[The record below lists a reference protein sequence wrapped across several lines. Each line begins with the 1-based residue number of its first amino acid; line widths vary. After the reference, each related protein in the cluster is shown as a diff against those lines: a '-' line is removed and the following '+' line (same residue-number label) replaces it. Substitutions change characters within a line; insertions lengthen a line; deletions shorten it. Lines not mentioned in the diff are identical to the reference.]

1 MYNQTKSK
9 RVLNKF
15 DSEFEKAKTS
25 ISNNPLGYPYVENK
39 KPIRQKYQ
47 WKYWYFFIVISNQIL
62 ITRIWFEKELLFVEE
77 AYSRVKKQRDSL
89 LARKE
94 NYRSFIRVGTEELKK
109 EKSWVLYHRI

>member
-62 ITRIWFEKELLFVEE
+62 ITRIYHESENWLNDLWGVNESKEGKGRF
-77 AYSRVKKQRDSL
+77 
-89 LARKE
+89 
-94 NYRSFIRVGTEELKK
+94 
-109 EKSWVLYHRI
+109 

>member
-1 MYNQTKSK
+1 MKHVYLSTEAEKDLERLRDFLYNQTKSK

-25 ISNNPLGYPYVENK
+25 ISNNPIGYPYVENK

-62 ITRIWFEKELLFVEE
+62 ITRIYHE
-77 AYSRVKKQRDSL
+77 S
-89 LARKE
+89 E
-94 NYRSFIRVGTEELKK
+94 NWLND
-109 EKSWVLYHRI
+109 L

>member
-25 ISNNPLGYPYVENK
+25 ISNNPSGYSYVENK

-62 ITRIWFEKELLFVEE
+62 ITRIYHE
-77 AYSRVKKQRDSL
+77 S
-89 LARKE
+89 E
-94 NYRSFIRVGTEELKK
+94 NWLND
-109 EKSWVLYHRI
+109 L